1 MEFGK
6 ESLYGW
12 GVCQVPMPRAQNDIY
27 ADRRSTQQSLA
38 FPDRRTNRFFRPF
51 ASIFAAIIREDLP
64 AMQTV
69 FVVLVAILMLLIFG
83 LSTRPVPPLVEP
95 PVPEPIEIVT
105 RMLEEPVVEPLVAI
119 EPVKIKPQPEPEP
132 LPVKVKPLEKPKP
145 IVKKVQ
151 VKPKKTLVLPPAR
164 PLPKPRK
171 VQEKVVLPVE
181 KPLPMPKKTVT
192 LAVPVRQ
199 APVLNTPAPSRQAK
213 EYTVASTPQ
222 PHLVAESPA
231 LGRRSQES
239 LVVTPKASAVVDYS
253 LKPSASGQQ
262 ALAKGKQFTPTA
274 PGTTVDLPSTSG
286 SRSNFSI
293 PRSQGG
299 HAIARAGRSFAPEP
313 GRGPVDIAAVGQV
326 GGSYTSSSS
335 QTAAPLVSGKVGEFS
350 GPAATPSVQLP
361 TASGHGVKAVSSS
374 MASAA
379 GSGPPDSSVNFVG
392 EGEAG
397 ADPNLFISLN
407 QLGACVDQSEEDR
420 LRTELAIRLDV
431 GGVFPCGEMKFYI
444 DYVETGQTVQMR
456 IYNPSEFADK
466 CAALL
471 SAIECINHSK

>member
-27 ADRRSTQQSLA
+27 ADRRSTQQSVA

-51 ASIFAAIIREDLP
+51 ATIFAAIIREDLP

-83 LSTRPVPPLVEP
+83 LHTRPLPPLVEP
-95 PVPEPIEIVT
+95 PVPEPIEIVI
-105 RMLEEPVVEPLVAI
+105 RMLEEPAVEPLVVI
-119 EPVKIKPQPEPEP
+119 EPVKVKPQPEP
-132 LPVKVKPLEKPKP
+132 LPVKVKPLEQPKP

-151 VKPKKTLVLPPAR
+151 VKPKKILSLPPAR
-164 PLPKPRK
+164 ILPKPRK

-199 APVLNTPAPSRQAK
+199 APVLHTPAPSRRAK
-213 EYTVASTPQ
+213 KYTVASTPQ
-222 PHLVAESPA
+222 PRLVTESPV
-231 LGRRSQES
+231 LGRRSQDS
-239 LVVTPKASAVVDYS
+239 LVVTPKASAIVDYS
-253 LKPSASGQQ
+253 LKPSTSGQQ
-262 ALAKGKQFTPTA
+262 ALAQAKQFAPMA
-274 PGTTVDLPSTSG
+274 PGTTVDLPSTSS
-286 SRSNFSI
+286 SRSDFSM

-299 HAIARAGRSFAPEP
+299 HAVARAGRSFAPEP
-313 GRGPVDIAAVGQV
+313 GQSPVDIAAVGKV
-326 GGSYTSSSS
+326 GGSYTASSSP
-335 QTAAPLVSGKVGEFS
+335 TAAPLVSGSVGDFP
-350 GPAATPSVQLP
+350 GPAATSSIQLP
-361 TASGHGVKAVSSS
+361 TASGHGVAAVSNSVD
-374 MASAA
+374 SAT

-397 ADPNLFISLN
+397 ADPNLFISVN

-420 LRTELAIRLDV
+420 LRTELAIRLDK
-431 GGVFPCGEMKFYI
+431 GGVFPCGEMKFHI
-444 DYVETGQTVQMR
+444 KYVETGQTVEVR
-456 IYNPSEFADK
+456 IYNPRDFADK

-471 SAIECINHSK
+471 SAIECITHSK

>member
-12 GVCQVPMPRAQNDIY
+12 GVCQVPMPRARNDIY
-27 ADRRSTQQSLA
+27 ADRRCAQQSVA
-38 FPDRRTNRFFRPF
+38 FPDRRTKRFFRPF
-51 ASIFAAIIREDLP
+51 ADIFATIMREDLP

-83 LSTRPVPPLVEP
+83 LFTQPVPPLVEL

-105 RMLEEPVVEPLVAI
+105 RMLEEPAVEPLVVI
-119 EPVKIKPQPEPEP
+119 EPVKVQPQPEP
-132 LPVKVKPLEKPKP
+132 LPIQVKPLEQPKP

-151 VKPKKTLVLPPAR
+151 VKPKKVLSLPPAKV
-164 PLPKPRK
+164 LPKPRK

-199 APVLNTPAPSRQAK
+199 APVLHTPAPSRQAN

-222 PHLVAESPA
+222 PRLVAESPV
-231 LGRRSQES
+231 LGRRSRDS
-239 LVVTPKASAVVDYS
+239 LVATPKASAVVDYS
-253 LKPSASGQQ
+253 LKPSSSGQQ
-262 ALAKGKQFTPTA
+262 ALAQAKQFTPTA

-286 SRSNFSI
+286 SRSNFSM

-299 HAIARAGRSFAPEP
+299 HAVARAGRSFAPEP
-313 GRGPVDIAAVGQV
+313 GQSPVDIAAVGQV
-326 GGSYTSSSS
+326 GGSYAASRS
-335 QTAAPLVSGKVGEFS
+335 QTATPLVSGKVGDFS
-350 GPAATPSVQLP
+350 GPAATASVQLP
-361 TASGHGVKAVSSS
+361 TASGPGVPAVSSA
-374 MASAA
+374 MDSAV

-420 LRTELAIRLDV
+420 LRTELAIRLDE
-431 GGVFPCGEMKFYI
+431 GGVFPCGQMKFYI

-456 IYNPSEFADK
+456 IYNPRDFADK